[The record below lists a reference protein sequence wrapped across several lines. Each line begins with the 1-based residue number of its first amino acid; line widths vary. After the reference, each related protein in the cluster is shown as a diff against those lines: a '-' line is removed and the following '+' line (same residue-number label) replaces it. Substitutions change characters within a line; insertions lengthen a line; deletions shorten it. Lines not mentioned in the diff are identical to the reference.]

1 MKKQDGKLRI
11 PSRKLK
17 SIDGK
22 FKNPYGKLRI
32 PSRKS
37 KSIDGKF
44 KKLDDLFHSANEN

>member
-1 MKKQDGKLRI
+1 LRI
-11 PSRKLK
+11 PSGNSK

-22 FKNPYGKLRI
+22 FKNPHGKLRI